1 MLTKRT
7 NILFN
12 EELFNYLVAL
22 ANKNST
28 SVGDLVR
35 KAVIKV
41 YQKPFPN
48 QKRIKAYNE
57 IIRLKKGLGKISF
70 KEIKEMINYGRKY

>member
-12 EELFNYLVAL
+12 EELFNQLVVL
-22 ANKNST
+22 ANKNNT

-35 KAVIKV
+35 KAVVKVYYIPQRNQEKIKV
-41 YQKPFPN
+41 FK
-48 QKRIKAYNE
+48 E
-57 IIRLKKGLGKISF
+57 IIRLKKGLGRINV
-70 KEIKEMINYGRKY
+70 KEIKELINYGRKY

>member
-7 NILFN
+7 NILF
-12 EELFNYLVAL
+12 EEEVYRYLVAL
-22 ANKNST
+22 ANKNGT

-41 YQKPFPN
+41 YQKPDLT
-48 QKRIKAYNE
+48 QKRMKVHKE
-57 IIRLKKGLGKISF
+57 IIKLKKGFGKISL

>member
-7 NILFN
+7 NILFE
-12 EELFNYLVAL
+12 EELFQHLVAL
-22 ANKNST
+22 ASKNGT

-41 YQKPFPN
+41 YQKPDFN
-48 QKRIKAYNE
+48 QKQMRVHKE
-57 IIRLKKGLGKISF
+57 IIKLKKGFGKISF

>member
-7 NILFN
+7 NILFE
-12 EELFNYLVAL
+12 EELFRHLVAL

-35 KAVIKV
+35 KAVIKA
-41 YQKPFPN
+41 YPKKIN
-48 QKRIKAYNE
+48 DKRLNAYNK
-57 IIRLKKGLGKISF
+57 ILSLRRNIKKISN
-70 KEIKEMINYGRKY
+70 KEIKEFINYGRKY

>member
-7 NILFN
+7 NILFE
-12 EELFNYLVAL
+12 EELFQPLVAL
-22 ANKNST
+22 ASKNGT

-41 YQKPFPN
+41 YQKPDFN
-48 QKRIKAYNE
+48 QKQMRVHKE
-57 IIRLKKGLGKISF
+57 IIKLKKGFGKISF

>member
-7 NILFN
+7 NILFE
-12 EELFNYLVAL
+12 EELFRYLVVL
-22 ANKNST
+22 ANKNNT

-41 YQKPFPN
+41 YQKPNLN
-48 QKRIKAYNE
+48 QKQMKIHKE
-57 IIRLKKGLGKISF
+57 IIKLKKGFGKISF